1 MENLSSYQ
9 IRIRIRVILFLDT
22 FSGSWDW
29 KSEMCTSNRKKD
41 FFVFTLFAFTFLSRS
56 HVTKLN
62 CSIIFIHTL
71 PNPRT

>member
-1 MENLSSYQ
+1 MKNLSSYQ

-29 KSEMCTSNRKKD
+29 KSENVYIRKKD
-41 FFVFTLFAFTFLSRS
+41 SFVFTLFAFTFLSRS
-56 HVTKLN
+56 QVTKLN